1 MYISKIILNNFKS
14 FAGKHELKLSDGINF
29 FLLEIII
36 AVKQQFLEQLNLY
49 NRERVKKN
57 I

>member
-14 FAGKHELKLSDGINF
+14 FAGSHVLDLSDGIN

-36 AVKQQFLEQLNLY
+36 AVKQQFLERLNLY
-49 NRERVKKN
+49 NRERVKKS